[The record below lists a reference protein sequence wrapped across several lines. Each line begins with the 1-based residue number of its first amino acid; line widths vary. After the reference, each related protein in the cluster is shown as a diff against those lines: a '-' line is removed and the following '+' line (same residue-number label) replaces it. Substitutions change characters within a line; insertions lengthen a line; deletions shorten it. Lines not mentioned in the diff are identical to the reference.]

1 MSDEAPKRR
10 GGFQPGR
17 SGNPAGRRPGSRHKI
32 TVLAEKLMAQDAQEI
47 VTAVTSAAKAGDMTA
62 ARIVLDRLCPV
73 RKGAPVRFSL
83 PAMTTAAD
91 VAQAVSAVLAEVA
104 AGNLTPDEAAQVVA
118 IMEARRRALETTEL
132 EARIT
137 ALELRGPTA

>member
-1 MSDEAPKRR
+1 
-10 GGFQPGR
+10 
-17 SGNPAGRRPGSRHKI
+17 
-32 TVLAEKLMAQDAQEI
+32 MAQDAQEI